1 MNTRPY
7 SDLYGLVEAL
17 CGCTFAAQEA
27 VRVKYFINRRAQRAY
42 AESEYWPR
50 FYVVGEERNV
60 SDAGLLPDEQTG
72 LNDIGTV
79 LRIHASAPFLTS
91 FAAEYGDFYKGA
103 SGTQITGYSANK
115 SSADMVVSGA
125 IDDEFLGVYEFQGQF
140 TDDDF
145 SETVTN
151 IYTLGGG
158 SVTQD
163 AVGYTVTAPPTGY
176 FAILSIREFFGWA
189 LFPYLDGALISAS
202 KYWSNVATPETPDG
216 LTLSPGTGASGDALV
231 NAQSASAFVT
241 YKAALSATYGDAD
254 GDTADVPEEWFEY
267 MAHGAYSDFL
277 RNDQQQDRAALAE
290 QEANEILMAQLE
302 KIGRQNGSSAFTR
315 IVTPGNSQWR

>member
-50 FYVVGEERNV
+50 FYVVGEERIV
-60 SDAGLLPDEQTG
+60 SEDGLLPYEQTG
-72 LNDIGTV
+72 LSDIGTV
-79 LRIHASAPFLTS
+79 LRIHASEPMRS
-91 FAAEYGDFYKGA
+91 RVAAEYGDFYAA
-103 SGTQITGYSANK
+103 SGGIQITGYSSGGAT
-115 SSADMVVSGA
+115 SMVVTGILAQDATGTYYVTPEQTEGKDQYALNADPYFVPNGVIAYNSSTLA
-125 IDDEFLGVYEFQGQF
+125 WSLIYKDD
-140 TDDDF
+140 
-145 SETVTN
+145 SETPV
-151 IYTLGGG
+151 I
-158 SVTQD
+158 SIWE
-163 AVGYTVTAPPTGY
+163 AVGDV
-176 FAILSIREFFGWA
+176 
-189 LFPYLDGALISAS
+189 
-202 KYWSNVATPETPDG
+202 ETPDLATG
-216 LTLSPGTGASGDALV
+216 WTAAFNATGTPTVESTTTY
-231 NAQSASAFVT
+231 SAFIT
-241 YKAALSATYGDAD
+241 YKAALSATYGDTD
-254 GDTADVPEEWFEY
+254 GDTPDVPEEWFEY

-315 IVTPGNSQWR
+315 VVTQANTQWR